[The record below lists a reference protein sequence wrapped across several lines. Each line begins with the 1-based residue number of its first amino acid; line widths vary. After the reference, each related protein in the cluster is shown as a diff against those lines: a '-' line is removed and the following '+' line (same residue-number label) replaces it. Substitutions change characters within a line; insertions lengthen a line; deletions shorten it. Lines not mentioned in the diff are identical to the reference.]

1 MRHARLA
8 VILLLAFVLSTAP
21 VLMPPRAPGV
31 GATVA
36 TAAQDPS
43 AVEAALGLDRPTR
56 RLIQQGLRNEDF
68 DAGEPDGLFGR
79 RTRGAI
85 RPWQEARGV
94 LATGY
99 LDGEQA
105 ELLRAAGGPPLS
117 GSNERPPAAVVE
129 SPSAPAEAATE
140 TPRHAET
147 EPGRVQAVAQGSTEA
162 SPPVTETSNAPT
174 PARCETWN
182 SREFFET
189 ATVEEVAACLDV
201 GADVAAR
208 DDDGR
213 APLHWAAFNS
223 ENPAAVQALLAAGG
237 NVAAPDG
244 HGVPFHLAATTWC
257 ITMLARTAK
266 MEIHV

>member
-1 MRHARLA
+1 M
-8 VILLLAFVLSTAP
+8 
-21 VLMPPRAPGV
+21 
-31 GATVA
+31 
-36 TAAQDPS
+36 
-43 AVEAALGLDRPTR
+43 
-56 RLIQQGLRNEDF
+56 
-68 DAGEPDGLFGR
+68 
-79 RTRGAI
+79 
-85 RPWQEARGV
+85 

-105 ELLRAAGGPPLS
+105 ELLRAAGVPPLS
-117 GSNERPPAAVVE
+117 GSSERPPAAVVE

-162 SPPVTETSNAPT
+162 SPPVKETSNAPT

-223 ENPAAVQALLAAGG
+223 ENPAAVQALLAAGA

-244 HGVPFHLAATTWC
+244 RDRTPRFYAAGNGC
-257 ITMLARTAK
+257 R
-266 MEIHV
+266 

>member
-56 RLIQQGLRNEDF
+56 RLIQQGCGTKTSTRASRTGCSGGGPVARF
-68 DAGEPDGLFGR
+68 ARGR
-79 RTRGAI
+79 RPVECWRPGIWTASRPNYSARPAGRRCRVPTNVPRGRCRVAVSPG
-85 RPWQEARGV
+85 RGGDRDAAARGDRTWTGASSCPRLDRSV
-94 LATGY
+94 ATGY
-99 LDGEQA
+99 GNID
-105 ELLRAAGGPPLS
+105 
-117 GSNERPPAAVVE
+117 
-129 SPSAPAEAATE
+129 
-140 TPRHAET
+140 
-147 EPGRVQAVAQGSTEA
+147 
-162 SPPVTETSNAPT
+162 APT

-182 SREFFET
+182 RREFFET

-213 APLHWAAFNS
+213 APLHCGRPSTARILQPYKRS
-223 ENPAAVQALLAAGG
+223 SPL
-237 NVAAPDG
+237 VAMWRHLTVTGSRFILPLPL
-244 HGVPFHLAATTWC
+244 GV
-257 ITMLARTAK
+257 
-266 MEIHV
+266 

>member
-1 MRHARLA
+1 
-8 VILLLAFVLSTAP
+8 
-21 VLMPPRAPGV
+21 MPPRAPGF

-56 RLIQQGLRNEDF
+56 RLIQQGLRNEGF
-68 DAGEPDGLFGR
+68 DAGEPDGLFGP

-99 LDGEQA
+99 LDDKQA
-105 ELLRAAGGPPLS
+105 ELLRAAGVPPLS
-117 GSNERPPAAVVE
+117 GSSERPPAAVVE

-162 SPPVTETSNAPT
+162 SPPVTETSNAPS

-189 ATVEEVAACLDV
+189 ATVEEVAACLE
-201 GADVAAR
+201 GGVA
-208 DDDGR
+208 
-213 APLHWAAFNS
+213 
-223 ENPAAVQALLAAGG
+223 
-237 NVAAPDG
+237 
-244 HGVPFHLAATTWC
+244 
-257 ITMLARTAK
+257 
-266 MEIHV
+266 